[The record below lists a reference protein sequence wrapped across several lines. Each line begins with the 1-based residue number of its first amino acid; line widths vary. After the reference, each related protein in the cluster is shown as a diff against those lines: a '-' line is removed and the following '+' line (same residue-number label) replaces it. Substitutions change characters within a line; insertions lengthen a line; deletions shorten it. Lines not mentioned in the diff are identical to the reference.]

1 MPNEKPTPGD
11 RPEPATA
18 ELTHWLGA
26 WSQGDQGAFDRAADM
41 LYRELRFLA
50 RSHLRREASPALH
63 TTELIHEAFLR
74 LSKQRQVE
82 WQNRRHFFGVATQ
95 MMRRIRVDQARA
107 ASQLKR
113 GGGEKPVSLDESL
126 PLSIEVSEEILR
138 VHRGLEDLAR
148 LDETHAKIVEMRF
161 FAGFEMEEIAEALE
175 LSVSS
180 VYRRWRLARAW
191 LHQHLDESGG

>member
-1 MPNEKPTPGD
+1 MG
-11 RPEPATA
+11 EPVAYIDSIT
-18 ELTHWLGA
+18 ERYTRLGY
-26 WSQGDQGAFDRAADM
+26 DP
-41 LYRELRFLA
+41 YRWY
-50 RSHLRREASPALH
+50 RREAAPALH
-63 TTELIHEAFLR
+63 TTELSHEAFLR

-95 MMRRIRVDQARA
+95 MMRRILVDQARA

-113 GGGEKPVSLDESL
+113 GGGEKPVPLDESL

-148 LDETHAKIVEMRF
+148 LDETHSKIVEMRF